1 MKKVLLVI
9 AAVAALAGCSTAQQ
23 QTAQQQLAKAQQ
35 LIVEGCTI
43 VQPTLASVQLMD
55 PAIAPF
61 VVANGAFCAAQNTIN
76 VASIQTMVST
86 SIPAAINLISTSTLI
101 PADQKP
107 AVIGGM
113 TAFQIALSGAMI
125 VIEQNMPAT
134 PATPA
139 SSPAVPTK

>member
-1 MKKVLLVI
+1 MRKLLAVLCI
-9 AAVAALAGCSTAQQ
+9 AALAACSTGQQ

-43 VQPTLASVQLMD
+43 VQPTLVSVQTMD

-61 VVANGAFCAAQNTIN
+61 VLANGAFCAAQSAIN
-76 VASIQTMVST
+76 VASIQAMVST
-86 SIPAAINLISTSTLI
+86 SIPAAINLVSSRTLI
-101 PADQKP
+101 PAPQKP
-107 AVIGGM
+107 AVIGGL

-125 VIEQNMPAT
+125 VIEQNMPAPT

-139 SSPAVPTK
+139 SGTGK